1 MMNTKKREFGLIIIF
16 LFLAI
21 SIQAAVLRGSVTD
34 KVTNEPLIGAVIQI
48 SGTTTGAITDLDGK
62 FELAGLRNGTYK
74 LMVSYVSYKTLTLE
88 VSVNGMSEI
97 NITLAPDN
105 QQLGEVVVVAEAKKN
120 TENALITRQR
130 TSLVMQTGV
139 SAQQITKTQDK
150 DASEV
155 IRRVPGISI
164 IEEKFVMVRGLSQ
177 RYNNVWINNSAVP
190 SSEADARA
198 FSFDIIPSSQ
208 LDNMLVVKSPAPE
221 YPADF
226 SGGFILVN
234 TKDVPNSNLFNISV
248 GGSMNDQTHFK
259 NFQYNKGSGTDFLGF
274 DNGLRSLNGGIN
286 ATLRPMNN
294 GYDLLNNGLNND
306 WSIKNRKP
314 IADLSLSMNIAH
326 RWVSESGRTLAMLG
340 AVNYSNTYKSYLIMD
355 NNLYGAYD
363 ITHDR
368 SNYLRKGVDDQYNHN
383 VRVGAMLNLTYVPA
397 SGNNRYEFKNIFNQ
411 LGKDR
416 YTYRKGT
423 DAQSDYE
430 ESAEYYYQSRTTYSG
445 QFTGKHTWSDTD
457 KLDWSAGYSY
467 ANRNMPD
474 RRRYNTVL
482 NTDTNQLEVENLNE
496 INREFSRLNEH
507 ILSANINYQH
517 DFAFGDFTPTLKMGG
532 YTEYRTREYNTRLF
546 IYSWK
551 NGLPSNYR
559 VMNVPDELM
568 QDKNY
573 GEDKL
578 YLLEQVDWRNNY
590 EGNNMLGA
598 GYAGVNLPFGKW
610 NIYAGVRFEHSR
622 MELISNTQKN
632 EKSPTSVYY
641 TYDDFFPSLNAAY
654 RLNEQHQFRLSYG
667 RTVNRPE
674 FREVSSSVYYD
685 FDLASNVQGN
695 YDLKAAYID
704 NIDLGYEYYPSNGEL
719 ISVSLFYKK
728 FKNPIEWTYTVAGG
742 TDLIYSYINAKGADN
757 YGVEVDIRK
766 NLDFIGMK
774 NFSLS
779 LNGALIK
786 SNVNFEPG
794 SKEEDR
800 PMQGQSP
807 YLVNAG
813 LFYQQPKNG
822 WNAAILYN
830 RIGKR
835 IIGVGRSLGSAG
847 NEVRVPDSYE
857 MPRNAIDLSVSKKFG
872 KLEVIAAIRDVLAEK
887 VSFKQFENTGNG
899 EVQQITRQ
907 FKPGRSFNVNI
918 SYNF

>member
-340 AVNYSNTYKSYLIMD
+340 AVNYSNTYKTYLNMD

-551 NGLPSNYR
+551 NDLPSNYR

-872 KLEVIAAIRDVLAEK
+872 KLEVKAAIRDVLAEK

>member
-21 SIQAAVLRGSVTD
+21 SIQAAALRGSVTD
-34 KVTNEPLIGAVIQI
+34 KITNEPLIGAVIQI
-48 SGTTTGAITDLDGK
+48 SGTTTGAITDLDGN

-74 LMVSYVSYKTLTLE
+74 LAISYVSYKTLTLE
-88 VSVNGMSEI
+88 VAVNGMSEI
-97 NITLAPDN
+97 NITLEPDN
-105 QQLGEVVVVAEAKKN
+105 QQLKEVVVVAEAKRN

-234 TKDVPNSNLFNISV
+234 TKDVPNSNLLNISV
-248 GGSMNDQTHFK
+248 GGSINDRTHFK
-259 NFQYNKGSGTDFLGF
+259 DFQYNKGSGTDFLGF

-286 ATLRPMNN
+286 VVLNPMNN

-306 WSIKNRKP
+306 WTIKNRKP
-314 IADLSLSMNIAH
+314 VADLSLSMNVAH

-340 AVNYSNTYKSYLIMD
+340 AVNYSNTYKTYLNMD

-383 VRVGAMLNLTYVPA
+383 ARVGVMLNLTYVPA
-397 SGNNRYEFKNIFNQ
+397 SGNSRYEFKNIFNQ

-430 ESAEYYYQSRTTYSG
+430 ESAEYYYQSRTTYNG
-445 QFTGKHTWSDTD
+445 QFTGKHTWGDMD

-496 INREFSRLNEH
+496 INREFSRLDEH
-507 ILSANINYQH
+507 ILSANLNYQH

-551 NGLPSNYR
+551 NGLPGSYR

-568 QDKNY
+568 QEKNY

-598 GYAGVNLPFGKW
+598 GYVGANLPFGKW
-610 NIYAGVRFEHSR
+610 NVYAGVRFEHSR
-622 MELISNTQKN
+622 MELVSHTQKN

-641 TYDDFFPSLNAAY
+641 TYNDFFPSLNAAY

-695 YDLKAAYID
+695 YDLEAAYID
-704 NIDLGYEYYPSNGEL
+704 NIDLGYEYYPSSGEL
-719 ISVSLFYKK
+719 VSVSLFYKK

-766 NLDFIGMK
+766 NLDFIGMR
-774 NFSLS
+774 NFSIS

-786 SNVNFEPG
+786 SKVNFEAG

-807 YLVNAG
+807 YLINAG
-813 LFYQQPKNG
+813 LFYQHPKTG
-822 WNAAILYN
+822 WNVALLYN

-857 MPRNAIDLSVSKKFG
+857 MPRNAIDLSASKKFG
-872 KLEVIAAIRDVLAEK
+872 KLEVKAAIRDVLAEK
-887 VSFKQFENTGNG
+887 VSFKQFEDTGHG
-899 EVQQITRQ
+899 EVQQITRR
-907 FKPGRSFNVNI
+907 FKPGRSFNLNI

>member
-1 MMNTKKREFGLIIIF
+1 MMKIQMKSIGLMMIF
-16 LFLAI
+16 LMLALTV
-21 SIQAAVLRGSVTD
+21 QAAALRGVVTD
-34 KVTNEPLIGAVIQI
+34 KITKEPLIGAAVQL
-48 SGTTTGAITDLDGK
+48 SGTTTGAITDIDGN
-62 FELAGLRNGTYK
+62 FELAGLRNGKYQ
-74 LMVSYVSYKTLTLE
+74 LIISYISYRTQTIE
-88 VSVNGMSEI
+88 VTVNGLSEI
-97 NITLAPDN
+97 KVELESDN

-120 TENALITRQR
+120 TESAIITQQR

-234 TKDVPNSNLFNISV
+234 TKDVPNSNMFTISV
-248 GGSMNDQTHFK
+248 GAGFNDQTHFK
-259 NFQYNKGSGTDFLGF
+259 DFQYNKGSGTDFLGF
-274 DNGLRSLNGGIN
+274 DNGLRSLKGGIN
-286 ATLRPMNN
+286 AVLHPMNN
-294 GYDLLNNGLNND
+294 GYDVLNNGLNND
-306 WSIKNRKP
+306 WTIKNRKP
-314 IADLSLSMNIAH
+314 IADLSLSMNFSH
-326 RWVSESGRTLAMLG
+326 RWVSGSGRTLAMLG
-340 AVNYSNTYKSYLIMD
+340 TVNYSNSYKTYLNMD
-355 NNLYGAYD
+355 NNLFGAYD
-363 ITHDR
+363 TTHDR
-368 SNYLRKGVDDQYNHN
+368 SNYLRNSMDDQYNHH
-383 VRVGAMLNLTYVPA
+383 VRTGAMLNFTYVPA
-397 SGNNRYEFKNIFNQ
+397 SGNSRYEFKNIFNQ

-430 ESAEYYYQSRTTYSG
+430 ESAEYYYQSRTTYNG
-445 QFTGKHTWSDTD
+445 QFTGKHTLSDMD

-474 RRRYNTVL
+474 RRRYTTVL
-482 NTDTNQLEVENLNE
+482 NTETNQLEVENLNE
-496 INREFSRLNEH
+496 INREFSRLDEH

-517 DFAFGDFTPTLKMGG
+517 DFSFGEFTPSLKAGF
-532 YTEYRTREYNTRLF
+532 YTEYRTREYNTRFF

-551 NGLPSNYR
+551 NGLPGAYR
-559 VMNVPDELM
+559 VMNVPNELL

-573 GEDKL
+573 GENGL

-598 GYAGVNLPFGKW
+598 GYIGTNLPLGKL
-610 NIYAGVRFEHSR
+610 NVYAGVRFEHNR
-622 MELISNTQKN
+622 MELISHTQKT
-632 EKSPTSVYY
+632 EKSPTSVFY
-641 TYDDFFPSLNAAY
+641 TYDDFFPSVNVAY
-654 RLNEQHQFRLSYG
+654 RLNDKHQFRLSYG

-695 YDLKAAYID
+695 YDLKSAYID
-704 NIDLGYEYYPSNGEL
+704 NLDLGYEFYPSSGEL

-766 NLDFIGMK
+766 NLDFMGMR

-779 LNGALIK
+779 LNGAFIK
-786 SNVNFEPG
+786 SKVKFESG
-794 SKEEDR
+794 AKEEDR

-807 YLVNAG
+807 YLINAG
-813 LFYQQPKNG
+813 LFYQHPKTQ
-822 WNAAILYN
+822 WNAALLYN

-835 IIGVGRSLGSAG
+835 IIGVGRSSGTAG

-857 MPRNAIDLSVSKKFG
+857 MPRNAVDLSVSKKFG
-872 KLEVIAAIRDVLAEK
+872 NLEVKAAIRDLLAEK
-887 VSFKQFENTGNG
+887 VSFKQFEETSHG

-907 FKPGRSFNVNI
+907 YKPGRNFNLNVN
-918 SYNF
+918 YTF

>member
-340 AVNYSNTYKSYLIMD
+340 AVNYSNTYKTYLNMD

-728 FKNPIEWTYTVAGG
+728 VKNPIEWTYTVAGG

-872 KLEVIAAIRDVLAEK
+872 KLEVKAAIRDVLAEK

>member
-48 SGTTTGAITDLDGK
+48 SGTTTGAITDLDGN

-340 AVNYSNTYKSYLIMD
+340 VVNYSNTYKTYLNMD

-368 SNYLRKGVDDQYNHN
+368 SNYLRKGVE
-383 VRVGAMLNLTYVPA
+383 A
-397 SGNNRYEFKNIFNQ
+397 
-411 LGKDR
+411 
-416 YTYRKGT
+416 
-423 DAQSDYE
+423 
-430 ESAEYYYQSRTTYSG
+430 
-445 QFTGKHTWSDTD
+445 
-457 KLDWSAGYSY
+457 
-467 ANRNMPD
+467 
-474 RRRYNTVL
+474 
-482 NTDTNQLEVENLNE
+482 
-496 INREFSRLNEH
+496 
-507 ILSANINYQH
+507 
-517 DFAFGDFTPTLKMGG
+517 
-532 YTEYRTREYNTRLF
+532 
-546 IYSWK
+546 
-551 NGLPSNYR
+551 
-559 VMNVPDELM
+559 
-568 QDKNY
+568 
-573 GEDKL
+573 
-578 YLLEQVDWRNNY
+578 
-590 EGNNMLGA
+590 
-598 GYAGVNLPFGKW
+598 
-610 NIYAGVRFEHSR
+610 
-622 MELISNTQKN
+622 
-632 EKSPTSVYY
+632 
-641 TYDDFFPSLNAAY
+641 
-654 RLNEQHQFRLSYG
+654 
-667 RTVNRPE
+667 
-674 FREVSSSVYYD
+674 
-685 FDLASNVQGN
+685 
-695 YDLKAAYID
+695 
-704 NIDLGYEYYPSNGEL
+704 
-719 ISVSLFYKK
+719 
-728 FKNPIEWTYTVAGG
+728 VA
-742 TDLIYSYINAKGADN
+742 L
-757 YGVEVDIRK
+757 
-766 NLDFIGMK
+766 
-774 NFSLS
+774 
-779 LNGALIK
+779 
-786 SNVNFEPG
+786 
-794 SKEEDR
+794 
-800 PMQGQSP
+800 
-807 YLVNAG
+807 
-813 LFYQQPKNG
+813 
-822 WNAAILYN
+822 
-830 RIGKR
+830 
-835 IIGVGRSLGSAG
+835 
-847 NEVRVPDSYE
+847 
-857 MPRNAIDLSVSKKFG
+857 
-872 KLEVIAAIRDVLAEK
+872 
-887 VSFKQFENTGNG
+887 
-899 EVQQITRQ
+899 
-907 FKPGRSFNVNI
+907 
-918 SYNF
+918 

>member
-314 IADLSLSMNIAH
+314 IADLSLGMNIAH

-340 AVNYSNTYKSYLIMD
+340 AVNYSNTYKTYLNMD

-719 ISVSLFYKK
+719 ISVSLFYKR

-857 MPRNAIDLSVSKKFG
+857 MPRNAIDLSASKKFG
-872 KLEVIAAIRDVLAEK
+872 KLEVKAAIRDVLAEK

>member
-21 SIQAAVLRGSVTD
+21 SIQAAALRGSVTD
-34 KVTNEPLIGAVIQI
+34 KITNEPLIGAVIQI
-48 SGTTTGAITDLDGK
+48 SGTSTGAITDLDGY

-74 LMVSYVSYKTLTLE
+74 LVISYVSYKTLTLE
-88 VSVNGMSEI
+88 VAVNGMSEI
-97 NITLAPDN
+97 NITLEPDN
-105 QQLGEVVVVAEAKKN
+105 QQLKEVVVVAEAKRN

-234 TKDVPNSNLFNISV
+234 TKDVPNSNLLNISV
-248 GGSMNDQTHFK
+248 GGSINDRTHFK
-259 NFQYNKGSGTDFLGF
+259 DFQYNKGSGTDFLGF

-286 ATLRPMNN
+286 TVLNPMNN

-306 WSIKNRKP
+306 WTIKNRKP
-314 IADLSLSMNIAH
+314 VADLSLSMNVAH

-340 AVNYSNTYKSYLIMD
+340 AVNYSNTYKTYLNMD

-383 VRVGAMLNLTYVPA
+383 ARVGVMLNLTYVPA
-397 SGNNRYEFKNIFNQ
+397 SGNSRYEFKNIFNQ

-430 ESAEYYYQSRTTYSG
+430 ESAEYYYQSRTTYNG
-445 QFTGKHTWSDTD
+445 QFTGKHTWGDMD

-496 INREFSRLNEH
+496 INREFSRLDEH
-507 ILSANINYQH
+507 ILSANLNYQH

-551 NGLPSNYR
+551 NGLPSSYR

-568 QDKNY
+568 QEKNY

-598 GYAGVNLPFGKW
+598 GYVGANLPLGKW
-610 NIYAGVRFEHSR
+610 NVYAGVRFEHSR
-622 MELISNTQKN
+622 MELVSHTQKN

-641 TYDDFFPSLNAAY
+641 TYNDFFPSLNAAY

-719 ISVSLFYKK
+719 VSVSLFYKK

-766 NLDFIGMK
+766 NLDFIGMR
-774 NFSLS
+774 NFSIS

-786 SNVNFEPG
+786 SKVNFEAG

-807 YLVNAG
+807 YLINAG
-813 LFYQQPKNG
+813 LFYQHPKTG
-822 WNAAILYN
+822 WNVALLYN

-857 MPRNAIDLSVSKKFG
+857 MPRNAIDLSASKKFG
-872 KLEVIAAIRDVLAEK
+872 KLEVKAAIRDVLAEK
-887 VSFKQFENTGNG
+887 VSFKQFEDTGHG
-899 EVQQITRQ
+899 EVQQITRR
-907 FKPGRSFNVNI
+907 FKPGRSFNLNI

>member
-48 SGTTTGAITDLDGK
+48 SGTTTGAITDLDGN

-150 DASEV
+150 EASEV

-340 AVNYSNTYKSYLIMD
+340 AVNYSNTYKTYLNMD

-496 INREFSRLNEH
+496 INREFSHLNEH

-857 MPRNAIDLSVSKKFG
+857 MPRNAIDLSASKKFG
-872 KLEVIAAIRDVLAEK
+872 KLEVKAAIRDVLAEK

>member
-48 SGTTTGAITDLDGK
+48 SGTTTGAITDLDGN

-326 RWVSESGRTLAMLG
+326 RWVSESDRTLAMLG
-340 AVNYSNTYKSYLIMD
+340 VVNYSNTYKTYLNMD

-719 ISVSLFYKK
+719 ISVSLFYKR

-872 KLEVIAAIRDVLAEK
+872 KLEVKAAIRDVLAEK

>member
-48 SGTTTGAITDLDGK
+48 SGTTTGAITDLDGN

-340 AVNYSNTYKSYLIMD
+340 AVNYSNTYKTYLNMD

-496 INREFSRLNEH
+496 INREFSHLNEH

-872 KLEVIAAIRDVLAEK
+872 KLEVKAAIRDVLAEK